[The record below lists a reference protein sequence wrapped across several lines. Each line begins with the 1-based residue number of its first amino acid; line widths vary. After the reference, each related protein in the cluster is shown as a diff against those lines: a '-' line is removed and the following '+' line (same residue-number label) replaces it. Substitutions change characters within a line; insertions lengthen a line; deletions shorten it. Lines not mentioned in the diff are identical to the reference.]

1 MSTGGDQRGER
12 VDDAMPRVR
21 TRVPYAVLCTLIG
34 LAIGWL
40 PMLVHGPIPAKY
52 NILYIRGAIAVWGW
66 YTARLL
72 IGFVVGITRWPSRW
86 YVRGPLCGLL
96 MLFPLS
102 LVSLATPSCGAP
114 CMGLNLTSAVTIGTI
129 VAGVAYLVTGE
140 HRGA

>member
-1 MSTGGDQRGER
+1 MATMLGQPIGIDESTGRAR
-12 VDDAMPRVR
+12 VQI
-21 TRVPYAVLCTLIG
+21 PYGLLCTLVG

-40 PMLVHGPIPAKY
+40 PILVHGPIPEKY

-72 IGFVVGITRWPSRW
+72 IGFLVGITRWPLRW

-102 LVSLATPSCGAP
+102 LVSLATPGCGAP
-114 CMGLNLTSAVTIGTI
+114 CMGLNLTTAVAIGTI
-129 VAGVAYLVTGE
+129 VAGVAYAVTGR
-140 HRGA
+140 HRGD